1 MERPKRRP
9 LPGSAASDLSATT
22 SIKTVG
28 RIMPL
33 ETPDDLPTRWRGTPL
48 EEFVAAH
55 NFQGDIESCTNP
67 RMLLVSCIEFRFRP
81 IIPSGFSYVMRTA
94 GGRLSNL
101 NGAEFALSYVLSKG
115 VRHIALV
122 GHNDCGMTKIGG
134 MKPQLI
140 QALVEQGWDRSKAS
154 DFIEKNME
162 QFSITDEIDSLK
174 KEFMMLREEFKNVVI
189 APLFASLS
197 SERLHLPSWYR
208 HYDPD

>member
-33 ETPDDLPTRWRGTPL
+33 ETPDDLPARWRGTPL

-55 NFQGDIESCTNP
+55 NFKGNIESCTNP

-115 VRHIALV
+115 QTHRPGRSQRLWNDKDRRDETRTNSSFSRSGLGALQSIRFYRKEHGTV
-122 GHNDCGMTKIGG
+122 LFHRRNRLFEKRVHD
-134 MKPQLI
+134 
-140 QALVEQGWDRSKAS
+140 VER
-154 DFIEKNME
+154 
-162 QFSITDEIDSLK
+162 
-174 KEFMMLREEFKNVVI
+174 RV
-189 APLFASLS
+189 
-197 SERLHLPSWYR
+197 
-208 HYDPD
+208 